1 MSEEQNL
8 EMYWYCKECNTE
20 RPGHLFKMSCW
31 KCGTALKEV
40 SSDRWHPL
48 NMPPLERI
56 RELAKECGY
65 ACAVHGSQERDLDVV
80 LVAWTEE
87 ALKRNYQEVMHYI
100 AAGLIAENG
109 LPARVVEIEAKP
121 LGRHACTIQ
130 MNGWYKQI
138 DLSMAPFI
146 APKMTDDQAREIL
159 NIREGVDPRS
169 WDFNYLEDSPDKP
182 FWESGETIVLDGVF
196 TREEL
201 LALLHFHPDNLPVGA
216 TIPWPEPKEQV

>member
-1 MSEEQNL
+1 MTQY
-8 EMYWYCKECNTE
+8 MYCRGCNTE
-20 RPGHLFKMSCW
+20 REGVTCW
-31 KCGTALKEV
+31 KCASALEAVKHEN
-40 SSDRWHPL
+40 WHPL
-48 NMPPLERI
+48 EMPPLEKI

-130 MNGWYKQI
+130 MNGWYKAI
-138 DLSMAPFI
+138 DLSVAAFI
-146 APKMTDDQAREIL
+146 APKLGDEEALKIL
-159 NIREGVDPRS
+159 EGAGWFDPRNADDPTPD
-169 WDFNYLEDSPDKP
+169 WDSQSVRSGRPHMNALGIKNDEP
-182 FWESGETIVLDGVF
+182 FVILDGSF
-196 TREEL
+196 TRDQL
-201 LALLHFHPDNLPVGA
+201 LALLHFHPEN
-216 TIPWPEPKEQV
+216 KQ